1 MKFSQLAN
9 KEMHSNPL
17 GEFLLNLGS
26 ERVINKEL
34 RAILKGWKEH
44 LLYTCFLVPG
54 LSIFPSCIL
63 KFIHCRNLWW
73 PEKNLFWVIGYYSDM
88 KPRLHTHSPFSLAA
102 EERALIII
110 IYELKILF
118 SLFNIYLK
126 PLKSKKFLQ
135 E

>member
-1 MKFSQLAN
+1 M
-9 KEMHSNPL
+9 
-17 GEFLLNLGS
+17 
-26 ERVINKEL
+26 
-34 RAILKGWKEH
+34 
-44 LLYTCFLVPG
+44 
-54 LSIFPSCIL
+54 
-63 KFIHCRNLWW
+63 
-73 PEKNLFWVIGYYSDM
+73 
-88 KPRLHTHSPFSLAA
+88 HSPFSLAA

>member
-1 MKFSQLAN
+1 MTNN
-9 KEMHSNPL
+9 KEMFSHPL
-17 GEFLLNLGS
+17 GEFSFRVLG
-26 ERVINKEL
+26 VKG
-34 RAILKGWKEH
+34 LK
-44 LLYTCFLVPG
+44 
-54 LSIFPSCIL
+54 
-63 KFIHCRNLWW
+63 
-73 PEKNLFWVIGYYSDM
+73 KNSDM
-88 KPRLHTHSPFSLAA
+88 KLRLNRMCLPVCREA